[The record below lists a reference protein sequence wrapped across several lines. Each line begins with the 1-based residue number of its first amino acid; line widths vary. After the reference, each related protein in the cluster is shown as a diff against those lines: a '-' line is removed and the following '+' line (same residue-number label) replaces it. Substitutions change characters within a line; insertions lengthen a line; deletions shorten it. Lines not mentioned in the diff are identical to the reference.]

1 MFRRHNEVSIE
12 DPTELAEAAEFLAP
26 VAECQVSQSAAAS
39 IRARMIGALTA
50 TTHAGAPRRR
60 WAAASFAVFAP
71 LMAVSAVAAA
81 TGESPVNGPV
91 DLVQSAAASVGIGGN
106 SGEVRQDMENRAE
119 QSSDSGQPGS
129 TPGNTA
135 NAPGLNQTDV
145 AAATE
150 TPTPGGTPAAGAT
163 PDATTTKTPPH
174 ENGKGCDDV
183 LFANGEP
190 PFASPG
196 GPVGCDVGNS
206 GEHRKNGA
214 KETPTPDASATPDA
228 SETPA
233 AGDDSDTAEDGKGGV
248 SHGLG
253 NGHSE
258 DKPGNGQ
265 GNGHDKHEH
274 DPNANGNGPQNNG
287 GDPSGTATPTPEP
300 VAPTTSD
307 SGSTGPGNSG
317 GKSNGNG
324 NGNGNGKNK

>member
-1 MFRRHNEVSIE
+1 MVE
-12 DPTELAEAAEFLAP
+12 AEAAEFLAP
-26 VAECQVSQSAAAS
+26 VAECRVSQSAAAA
-39 IRARMIGALTA
+39 IRARMMGALTA
-50 TTHAGAPRRR
+50 TTRAGAPRSR
-60 WAAASFAVFAP
+60 WAAASLAVFAP

-81 TGESPVNGPV
+81 TGESPVSGPM

-106 SGEVRQDMENRAE
+106 SGPVRQDGDVRVE
-119 QSSDSGQPGS
+119 QSSDAGQPGS

-135 NAPGLNQTDV
+135 NAPGLNQAGI

-163 PDATTTKTPPH
+163 PDATATKMPPH

-206 GEHRKNGA
+206 GDHRKNGA
-214 KETPTPDASATPDA
+214 KSTPTPDASATPSA
-228 SETPA
+228 GETPA
-233 AGDDSDTAEDGKGGV
+233 ANEDVSDTSEDGNGGV

-274 DPNANGNGPQNNG
+274 DPNTNGNGPQNSG
-287 GDPSGTATPTPEP
+287 GDTSGSATPTPDP
-300 VAPTTSD
+300 VAPTSSE
-307 SGSTGPGNSG
+307 SGTNVPGNSG
-317 GKSNGNG
+317 GK
-324 NGNGNGKNK
+324 GNGKNK